1 VDSLK
6 VVIKAGRRKGTFSKV
21 KVLFYSGY
29 KGEETPRSIIL
40 DNEEIAVEEILFR
53 KRTFHARSEKGLESF
68 TCKTRRGIVK
78 LQELASGEWVVRFR
92 P

>member
-1 VDSLK
+1 M
-6 VVIKAGRRKGTFSKV
+6 KGTSSKV

-29 KGEETPRSIIL
+29 KGEETPRSIIV

-53 KRTFHARSEKGLESF
+53 KRTLNARSEKGLEAF
-68 TCKTRRGIVK
+68 TCKTRRGIIK

-92 P
+92 Q

>member
-1 VDSLK
+1 M
-6 VVIKAGRRKGTFSKV
+6 IKAARMKGTTSKV

-29 KGEETPRSIIL
+29 KGEETPRSIIV

-53 KRTFHARSEKGLESF
+53 KRTLNARSEKGLEAF
-68 TCKTRRGIVK
+68 TCKTRRGIIK

-92 P
+92 Q